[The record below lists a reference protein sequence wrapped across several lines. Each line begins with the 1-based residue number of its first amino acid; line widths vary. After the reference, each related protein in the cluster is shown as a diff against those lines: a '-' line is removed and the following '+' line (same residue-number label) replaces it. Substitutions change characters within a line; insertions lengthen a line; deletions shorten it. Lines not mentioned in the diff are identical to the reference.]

1 MSLTYGMFAYEGDP
15 SAVAG
20 MLAGAPRPVRAI
32 VPWLGRRA
40 FRRHA
45 LLIHGTATP

>member
-1 MSLTYGMFAYEGDP
+1 
-15 SAVAG
+15 
-20 MLAGAPRPVRAI
+20 MLADAPWPVQRL

-45 LLIHGTATP
+45 LRIHGTRTP